1 MGRGCLVRTLL
12 WALLAPALFAAIFLG
27 LRAVVGERARSETDT
42 VALVVASGLAWLG
55 ALWLLGA
62 QGYAR
67 DWTRLRRSSSGR
79 PPQDG
84 ETIAA
89 VGRIEALG
97 RRLESPFRRTP
108 CVLYEWRIGPRG
120 GDSERARGLAL
131 TPSAIATPAGSVRLL
146 AFPILQDVREDR
158 VRDDA
163 GVANARAYAESAAW
177 DSSPRESVGSALGQ
191 LAAIYTDD
199 DGSIR
204 KDYRLT
210 TGDVYVAGTSLL
222 EKVVP
227 NGAEVCV
234 VGTYS
239 AARGG
244 IVPGTKGIWDAPRL
258 SLGSADLLER
268 TLLLRAIRT
277 LLGTAAFGAASAAV
291 LWLAFFKG

>member
-1 MGRGCLVRTLL
+1 M
-12 WALLAPALFAAIFLG
+12 
-27 LRAVVGERARSETDT
+27 
-42 VALVVASGLAWLG
+42 
-55 ALWLLGA
+55 
-62 QGYAR
+62 
-67 DWTRLRRSSSGR
+67 
-79 PPQDG
+79 
-84 ETIAA
+84 
-89 VGRIEALG
+89 
-97 RRLESPFRRTP
+97 
-108 CVLYEWRIGPRG
+108 
-120 GDSERARGLAL
+120 
-131 TPSAIATPAGSVRLL
+131 
-146 AFPILQDVREDR
+146 
-158 VRDDA
+158 
-163 GVANARAYAESAAW
+163 
-177 DSSPRESVGSALGQ
+177 GSALGQ

-277 LLGTAAFGAASAAV
+277 LLGTAVFGAASAAV